1 MTATATQLEIDRDK
15 GDFKYEESHKYD
27 AGVGLNE
34 GTIDYIC
41 DVKGENDWIRDFRK
55 RALKV
60 FEGKPMPT
68 HWATKDLENLS
79 LIHI

>member
-27 AGVGLNE
+27 AGVGLDE

-41 DVKGENDWIRDFRK
+41 DEKEKTIGYGTF
-55 RALKV
+55 
-60 FEGKPMPT
+60 GSGP
-68 HWATKDLENLS
+68 
-79 LIHI
+79 